1 MATKVKLAEATKEL
15 GRKADEMLE
24 NSGRV
29 RKSLDSVI
37 QGLRRKR
44 NQFRLIEEEEQKR
57 KKLEEQQLLM
67 SQHTKAWVMMDD
79 EQKAAMEIASAAAQ
93 PAPQEPAPE
102 KPEPRTEEKPAA
114 EAPVLQPEEKPE
126 AKFVAADGKAI
137 AVYEFCNLHGLWK
150 KEL

>member
-15 GRKADEMLE
+15 GKKADEMLE
-24 NSGRV
+24 DSSRV

-44 NQFRLIEEEEQKR
+44 NQFRLIEEEEQKK

-79 EQKAAMEIASAAAQ
+79 EQRAAVESAAAQ
-93 PAPQEPAPE
+93 AESAPAQEQPAPE
-102 KPEPRTEEKPAA
+102 AEKPKEQCSQCDADRLPLSKNHYGQRQETKA
-114 EAPVLQPEEKPE
+114 GNAVF
-126 AKFVAADGKAI
+126 KFPD
-137 AVYEFCNLHGLWK
+137 
-150 KEL
+150 